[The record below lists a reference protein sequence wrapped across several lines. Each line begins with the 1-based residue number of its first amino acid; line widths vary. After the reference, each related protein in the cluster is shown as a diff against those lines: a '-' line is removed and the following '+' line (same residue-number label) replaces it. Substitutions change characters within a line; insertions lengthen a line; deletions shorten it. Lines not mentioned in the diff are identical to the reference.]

1 MQKKFALT
9 NETRVINNHTLYRI
23 KALKDFADVKAGTL
37 GGFIEKE
44 DNLSHDGNCWVA
56 NEACVY
62 NNALVSDNATVFNYA
77 RVFDNATVCDN
88 AKVFDFASVYDNA
101 KIHDNAL
108 VFGYAFVYK
117 HARVFNNAA
126 VCDKAV
132 IRDNAK
138 VYGNAFINWYTRI
151 EDNETINLASQISDD
166 TCVSLPITKKYEFTN
181 ETRCVAGHTLHR
193 IKAIRDFSDV
203 KTGDLGGF
211 IENESNLS
219 HDGNCWVYDNATVFW
234 EAVVSDNA
242 KIHDNACINR
252 NAKVYG
258 NAVVNDDA
266 WVFGANAHVYG
277 NAKIND
283 NAIVRGQVYDNAFVC
298 NKANIIFDAKISD
311 NAKIADSAYVR
322 GFVYG
327 NAKILG
333 SARIDWA
340 AHVYDN
346 AVVSDNVYVCYL
358 VKIFGNAIVDGNQK
372 IYDDIGNN
380 NKTINEAA

>member
-1 MQKKFALT
+1 MT
-9 NETRVINNHTLYRI
+9 NISKNSPVISST
-23 KALKDFADVKAGTL
+23 
-37 GGFIEKE
+37 
-44 DNLSHDGNCWVA
+44 S
-56 NEACVY
+56 NE
-62 NNALVSDNATVFNYA
+62 S
-77 RVFDNATVCDN
+77 
-88 AKVFDFASVYDNA
+88 ASVN
-101 KIHDNAL
+101 KQQ
-108 VFGYAFVYK
+108 
-117 HARVFNNAA
+117 
-126 VCDKAV
+126 
-132 IRDNAK
+132 
-138 VYGNAFINWYTRI
+138 
-151 EDNETINLASQISDD
+151 LA
-166 TCVSLPITKKYEFTN
+166 KKYELTN

-193 IKAIRDFSDV
+193 IKAIRDFDDV

-211 IENESNLS
+211 IEKESNLS
-219 HDGNCWVYDNATVFW
+219 HEGNCWVYDNATVFW

-298 NKANIIFDAKISD
+298 NKANIVFDAKISD
-311 NAKIADSAYVR
+311 NAKIADNAYVK

-358 VKIFGNAIVDGNQK
+358 VKIFGYAIVDGNQK

>member
-1 MQKKFALT
+1 MSISKRVFLQGFNYDKYIKNPPLLSNIS
-9 NETRVINNHTLYRI
+9 NET
-23 KALKDFADVKAGTL
+23 
-37 GGFIEKE
+37 
-44 DNLSHDGNCWVA
+44 
-56 NEACVY
+56 
-62 NNALVSDNATVFNYA
+62 
-77 RVFDNATVCDN
+77 
-88 AKVFDFASVYDNA
+88 ASVNKQEPA
-101 KIHDNAL
+101 
-108 VFGYAFVYK
+108 
-117 HARVFNNAA
+117 
-126 VCDKAV
+126 
-132 IRDNAK
+132 
-138 VYGNAFINWYTRI
+138 
-151 EDNETINLASQISDD
+151 
-166 TCVSLPITKKYEFTN
+166 KKYEFTG
-181 ETRCVAGHTLHR
+181 ETIEVGFKTLHR
-193 IKAIRDFSDV
+193 IRALRDFGDV
-203 KTGDLGGF
+203 KKGELGGF
-211 IENESNLS
+211 IQGESNLS

-258 NAVVNDDA
+258 NAVVNDNA

-311 NAKIADSAYVR
+311 NAKIADNAYVR

-358 VKIFGNAIVDGNQK
+358 VKIFGNAIVDGKQK